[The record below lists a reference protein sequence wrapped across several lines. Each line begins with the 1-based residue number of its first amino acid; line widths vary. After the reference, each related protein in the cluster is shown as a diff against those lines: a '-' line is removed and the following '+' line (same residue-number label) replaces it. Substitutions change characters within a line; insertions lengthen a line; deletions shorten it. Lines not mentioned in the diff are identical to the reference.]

1 MEPHRDP
8 QGHLGQ
14 DRGQA
19 SLKSRRLSHYRIE
32 RRLGAGGMGEV
43 WLAEDLALGRPA
55 ALKLLPQ
62 GFQPELRRRLLREAE
77 ASGRLQHPAIAT
89 FFESGEHEGIA
100 FIAMEYVAGQ
110 SLRVR
115 LAQGR
120 FTEEDATVIASA
132 LLEALGHAHA
142 AGVLHRDLKPENVL
156 LSGARGVKLLDFGLA
171 RHLIADQGLSHTH
184 TALTEAGAVVGTFGY
199 MAPEQLS
206 GGAVDARTDLF
217 ALGAVLYEMLS
228 GTPAFPGETVAA
240 RIAATLSREP
250 EPIAGVGPG
259 LHAVLRRALARDPSD
274 RYPDAVSFQRDLRD
288 ARSGVAVA
296 ALPDSLAILDFD
308 LRSSDPADAWIGTG
322 VAESLA
328 ADLGR
333 LTGVKVLPRPRVQ
346 GARSAAGEGADPHR
360 VGLLLGCRWIVSG
373 SIQKLGDR
381 LRLVAQLL
389 EVGTGRVAASEKV
402 DGALDDLFA
411 MQDRLAER
419 LGTDFGEKGHAP
431 LEAPV
436 PRLDAY
442 ACWAKGRGEWL
453 RMAKGGFERAE
464 EWFAAAVAAEPD
476 YARAHV
482 GLAMVHDMR
491 FTFTTDPAE
500 LRRAEE
506 HARRALAAAPEDPE
520 AHVWLAYALWR
531 QGDLRSAEEL
541 LARGAV
547 LDPANGYPPYFLACI
562 ATEQARHADAVPL
575 FQRAVANMPP
585 FGFAW
590 LGLANAHVAT
600 GALEEAAWCFER
612 TLRLERDGKHAT
624 AGAGGYYAELL
635 RLRGALPEARAACL
649 QALAFAEGS
658 DHMYRDSFR
667 ALDLCTLARVAL
679 DQGDRDAAA
688 AASHQAVLH
697 VRGRPRTLGGGF
709 WLCRALACQG
719 AVEEAEQ
726 LLRERGSLDWS
737 WLWGATGEE
746 VRRDLARARV

>member
-1 MEPHRDP
+1 MI
-8 QGHLGQ
+8 G
-14 DRGQA
+14 
-19 SLKSRRLSHYRIE
+19 RRLSHYRIE

-62 GFQPELRRRLLREAE
+62 GFDPDLRHRLLREAE

-100 FIAMEYVAGQ
+100 FIAMEYVAGE
-110 SLRVR
+110 SLRAR
-115 LAQGR
+115 LAHGR
-120 FTEEDATVIASA
+120 VPEDDATAIAGA

-156 LSGARGVKLLDFGLA
+156 LSEARGVKLLDFGLA
-171 RHLIADQGLSHTH
+171 RHLLSDDALSHTR

-217 ALGAVLYEMLS
+217 ALGAVLYEMLAGS
-228 GTPAFPGETVAA
+228 PAFPGATAAA
-240 RIAATLSREP
+240 RITATLSREP
-250 EPIAGVGPG
+250 EPIVGVAPG
-259 LHAVLRRALARDPSD
+259 LQAVLRRALARDPGD
-274 RYPDAVSFQRDLRD
+274 RYPDAASFQRDLRD
-288 ARSGVAVA
+288 ARSGLAVAV
-296 ALPDSLAILDFD
+296 LPDSLAILDFD
-308 LRSSDPADAWIGTG
+308 LRSADPADAWIGTG

-346 GARSAAGEGADPHR
+346 GARAAAGESADPHR

-402 DGALDDLFA
+402 DGALDDLFS

-419 LGTDFGEKGHAP
+419 RGADFGASAAAP
-431 LEAPV
+431 PVAPA

-464 EWFAAAVAAEPD
+464 EWFCAAVATEPE
-476 YARAHV
+476 YAGAHV

-506 HARRALAAAPEDPE
+506 HARRALAAAPDDPE

-541 LARGAV
+541 LTRGTV
-547 LDPANGYPPYFLACI
+547 LDPANAYPHYFLACI
-562 ATEQARHADAVPL
+562 ATQQGRHADAVTL
-575 FQRAVANMPP
+575 FQRAVAHMPL

-590 LGLANAHVAT
+590 LGLANGHLAT
-600 GALEEAAWCFER
+600 TAFDEAVWCFER
-612 TLRLERDGKHAT
+612 TLRLERDGQHAT

-635 RLRGALPEARAACL
+635 RLRGAREEARNACL
-649 QALAFAEGS
+649 QALAAAEAS
-658 DHMYRDSFR
+658 DHMFRDSFR

-679 DQGDRDAAA
+679 DQGDTA
-688 AASHQAVLH
+688 AASAASRQAVLH
-697 VRGRPRTLGGGF
+697 VRGRQRTLGGGF

-719 AVEEAEQ
+719 AAESDAGLLAEAER
-726 LLRERGSLDWS
+726 LLGERGSLDWS
-737 WLWGATGEE
+737 WLWGATEE
-746 VRRDLARARV
+746 DVRLDLARARS